1 MNTHVQK
8 ASRLKGMNVKNTAN
22 ENIGEIQDLMIDLD
36 TGEISYAVLSF
47 GGFMGIGDKYFA
59 VPIEAMD
66 ISHSSNE
73 VTMDIS
79 KEQLENAPGFNKDDW
94 PMEASP
100 EFVNT
105 VYQHYGYNRPERRT
119 GGEQGRQ
126 SGRHQTRP
134 NL

>member
-8 ASRLKGMNVKNTAN
+8 ASMLKGMNVKNRNN
-22 ENIGEIQDLMIDLD
+22 ENIGEIQDLMIDMD

-59 VPIEAMD
+59 VPVEAME
-66 ISHSSNE
+66 ISPDSNE

-79 KEQLENAPGFNKDDW
+79 KEQLENAPGFNKDNW

-100 EFVNT
+100 EFVET
-105 VYQHYGYNRPERRT
+105 VYEHYGYNRPQHTAGGRR
-119 GGEQGRQ
+119 
-126 SGRHQTRP
+126 SGHHGP
-134 NL
+134 NM